1 MYETVSQA
9 TLKALSGIDGP
20 SICNAIE
27 GFKVRPKN
35 LGFMLPEIKSIFSDL
50 APVVGYAVTG
60 VISAVQQEGRNVSR
74 DDWYDLI
81 VSVPEPR
88 FIVLHDID
96 NPPVGAFWGE
106 VQGNIHK
113 ALGAVGVA
121 TDGTV
126 RDLDEVHDL
135 GFQFFAKEI
144 SVSHAYVHLVE
155 IGIPVT
161 VGGLTVSTGD
171 LLLGDKHG
179 VTSIPFEIADK
190 IPDMVSTIAEY
201 ERKTIDLCQSGSFSL
216 DKLKEVGKIT
226 RPY

>member
-1 MYETVSQA
+1 
-9 TLKALSGIDGP
+9 
-20 SICNAIE
+20 
-27 GFKVRPKN
+27 
-35 LGFMLPEIKSIFSDL
+35 
-50 APVVGYAVTG
+50 
-60 VISAVQQEGRNVSR
+60 
-74 DDWYDLI
+74 
-81 VSVPEPR
+81 
-88 FIVLHDID
+88 
-96 NPPVGAFWGE
+96 
-106 VQGNIHK
+106 
-113 ALGAVGVA
+113 
-121 TDGTV
+121 
-126 RDLDEVHDL
+126 
-135 GFQFFAKEI
+135 
-144 SVSHAYVHLVE
+144 VSHAYVHLVE

>member
-1 MYETVSQA
+1 MYKTVDQA
-9 TLKALSGIDGP
+9 LLKALGEIDCP

-27 GFKVRPKN
+27 GFNVQPKN
-35 LGFMLPEIKSIFSDL
+35 RGFMLPEIKAVFPDF

-60 VISAVQQEGRNVSR
+60 VISAYQPEGRNVAR
-74 DDWYDLI
+74 EDWWDLI

-96 NPPVGAFWGE
+96 NPPLGAYWGE
-106 VQGNIHK
+106 VQSNIHK

-135 GFQFFAKEI
+135 GFRFFAKEV

-171 LLLGDKHG
+171 LLHGDKHG

-190 IPDMVSTIAEY
+190 IPEMVATIAEF
-201 ERKTIDLCQSGSFSL
+201 EHKTIDLCQSSSFSME
-216 DKLKEVGKIT
+216 KLKEVAKIT